1 MTRRDWMLAMAGAL
15 TMPAVARA
23 QASRLVGDD
32 VTALTLSALVAR
44 FERRELSPADVT
56 EAYLA
61 RIARLN
67 PDLNAFVTVTGDR
80 ARADASRASRILPP
94 APGTAPVPTPLLLGA
109 PIAHKDLFETSAIRT
124 TAGSRLHE
132 SYVPKRDAFVVS
144 QLARASAVLLGKT
157 NTHELGG
164 GVTTI
169 NPFYGTTR
177 NPVDRLRIPGGSSG
191 GSAAAVVARL
201 SVAATGSDTGGS
213 VRIPAALC
221 GCVGFKPTFG
231 LISTAGLLGSCPTFD
246 HVGFLARTV
255 EDAAVIFAAA
265 LDKPD
270 QPPLKLRRS
279 AEASAK
285 AEGLSPRPPVG
296 PGRVDKPSGLSN
308 RGGDKPL
315 GLSGVHIGV
324 LRPFFFDGLQRD
336 VARAMEIAIQRFG
349 SIGAG
354 VEEVALP
361 IDGSTMSSVFDPIV
375 VSEIWS
381 SLGDAWR
388 RRPDAFSKGFAGFFE
403 TPAPAAAEVA
413 ASRRALSDFRAAVDR
428 LFDRVQILLTPTVP
442 ITAPP
447 IEGRIDGGL
456 ILRNTWAFNAAGTP
470 AISIPCGVDAAG
482 LPIGLQL
489 AARRQH
495 DQLLLKVGG
504 AFEHEITR

>member
-1 MTRRDWMLAMAGAL
+1 MTRRDWMLAIAGAL
-15 TMPAVARA
+15 TIPAVARA
-23 QASRLVGDD
+23 QASRLIGDD
-32 VTALTLSALVAR
+32 VTALTLSELVAR
-44 FERRELSPADVT
+44 FERRELSPTNVT

-61 RIARLN
+61 RIAMLN
-67 PDLNAFVTVTGDR
+67 PDINAFVTVTADR
-80 ARADASRASRILPP
+80 ARSDASRASRTLLSPPGTTP
-94 APGTAPVPTPLLLGA
+94 APVLALLGA
-109 PIAHKDLFETSAIRT
+109 PIAHKDLLETAGIRT

-132 SYVPKRDAFVVS
+132 SHIPKRDAFVVS
-144 QLARASAVLLGKT
+144 QLARAGAVLLGKT

-177 NPVDRLRIPGGSSG
+177 NPVDRTRIPGGSSG

-201 SVAATGSDTGGS
+201 CLAATGSDTGGS

-231 LISTAGLLGSCPTFD
+231 LIGTTGLLGSCPTFD
-246 HVGFLARTV
+246 HVGFLTRTV
-255 EDAAVIFAAA
+255 EDAALIFAAA
-265 LDKPD
+265 LDKS
-270 QPPLKLRRS
+270 Q
-279 AEASAK
+279 
-285 AEGLSPRPPVG
+285 GLSPIPS
-296 PGRVDKPSGLSN
+296 GRGDKPSGLSN

-324 LRPFFFDGLQRD
+324 VRPFFFDGLQPD
-336 VARAMEIAIQRFG
+336 VARAMEIAIQRFR

-354 VEEVALP
+354 VEDVALP
-361 IDGSTMSSVFDPIV
+361 IDGRTMSSVFDPIV

-388 RRPDAFSKGFAGFFE
+388 RRADAFSKGFAGFFE
-403 TPAPAAAEVA
+403 TPAPAAAELA

-442 ITAPP
+442 VTAPP

-456 ILRNTWAFNAAGTP
+456 ILRNTWAFSAAGTP
-470 AISIPCGVDAAG
+470 AISIPCGMDAAG

-495 DQLLLKVGG
+495 DQLLLSAAR
-504 AFEHEITR
+504 AFEIP